1 MKKNF
6 IALSITTVSWIQ
18 TASLTLALFVSS
30 LAPAWAKAEK
40 IEITRKE
47 VSQDEVTLRLRVTD
61 DNQRPAFDLTE
72 NNFSVLVDGQKIS
85 PIQVKSPQR
94 SEPTPAR
101 ILFLIDFSGSMKR
114 KDSSGKSKLE
124 GAIEAIEEFIES
136 AKKRGGDI
144 KIAILPFGEGGTNC
158 PSYIAD
164 AQTIDNKGFKN
175 ADDVVLQ
182 QSVDFIKNLDVNT
195 LCASTNLYEPLSNG
209 IEYLADRNNTDFYP
223 PLNPKLSEFDPRQPR
238 QPRLSVILLSDGFHN
253 KGNEKNEFENLEI
266 LLKDNPQII
275 VHTLG
280 YGFTPE
286 ELGKRIGKSKATRA
300 DLYYGS
306 GRPPRGKINAE
317 DFVDRDRLQEIA
329 KITDGIAE
337 FTNNPKK
344 VAAALIEFLDALGE
358 YAINYTTPNA
368 QEGKLYQV
376 EVEVTDEGETAKTAP
391 QNYKVTWDSLSL
403 STRMSILGGSVFLLL
418 ILAVLPWWLWGER
431 IKNQG

>member
-6 IALSITTVSWIQ
+6 IGLSITTVSWIR
-18 TASLTLALFVSS
+18 TASFTFALVCNILTPV
-30 LAPAWAKAEK
+30 WAKPEK
-40 IEITRKE
+40 IEITTRPK
-47 VSQDEVTLRLRVTD
+47 VSQDEVTLRLRET
-61 DNQRPAFDLTE
+61 NQYQRPAYDLTE
-72 NNFSVLVDGQKIS
+72 DNFSVLVDGQKVL
-85 PIQVKSPQR
+85 PIQVESPQR

-101 ILFLIDFSGSMKR
+101 ILFLVDFSGSMKR

-124 GAIEAIEEFIES
+124 GAIEALEKFIES

-144 KIAILPFGEGGTNC
+144 KIAILPFGEGGSKC
-158 PSYIAD
+158 RSYIVD
-164 AQTIDNKGFKN
+164 AKTIDDKGFKTT
-175 ADDVVLQ
+175 DDVVLQ
-182 QSVDFIKNLDVNT
+182 QSVDFWSKKFNVDA

-209 IEYLADRNNTDFYP
+209 VEYLANRNKTDFYP

-238 QPRLSVILLSDGFHN
+238 QPQLSVILLSDGFHN

-280 YGFTPE
+280 YGLTPE
-286 ELGKRIGKSKATRA
+286 ELGRRIGKSKATRA
-300 DLYYGS
+300 DLS
-306 GRPPRGKINAE
+306 PRGKIDPE

-337 FTNNPKK
+337 FTNNPNK
-344 VAAALIEFLDALGE
+344 VVAALIEFLDSLGE
-358 YAINYTTPNA
+358 YEISYVTPNA

-376 EVEVTDEGETAKTAP
+376 EVEVTDEGETEKTAP
-391 QNYKVTWDSLSL
+391 ENYKVTWDSLSL